1 MPAVVK
7 TFSAI
12 TMKIKYA
19 SRICTSSTQLICFIG
34 VYRCVPNLVTQILP
48 ILIFKEFIK
57 YLKTAYFEITK
68 AAASLDLSGTD
79 KYT

>member
-1 MPAVVK
+1 MCAK
-7 TFSAI
+7 S
-12 TMKIKYA
+12 
-19 SRICTSSTQLICFIG
+19 CDSSTAK
-34 VYRCVPNLVTQILP
+34 
-48 ILIFKEFIK
+48 LIFKEFLK